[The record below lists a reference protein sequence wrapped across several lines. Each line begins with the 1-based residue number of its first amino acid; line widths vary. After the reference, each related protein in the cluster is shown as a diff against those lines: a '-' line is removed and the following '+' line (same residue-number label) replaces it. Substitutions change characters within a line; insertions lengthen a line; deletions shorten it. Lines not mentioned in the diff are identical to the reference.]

1 MSIAGEDKAGLD
13 ALNKLKS
20 TDPPVFLSPNSD
32 LSLSSRLASQYLF
45 ASLKPYTPKSPFD
58 QLLTDGFDAEQIWQQ
73 IDIQSQPLISSLKR
87 EIRRFE
93 KNPDQISSLF
103 GKPEASGG
111 LEREIKENGHVGLEA
126 DSDEF
131 EGLSDDDEGEEE
143 DDDEAAEEREMEEG
157 EEEEEDDEDESE
169 ADISEGE
176 GVPEVEDEF
185 LKIKDLE
192 KYLAREEEREYGS
205 EEKQKKKKKG
215 KIATKAPREDDDED
229 MDDEEDDDE
238 GEADEMGN
246 DLLLYGGD
254 DDDDD
259 EEGGANIR
267 YEDFFVPGKQTPKRK
282 RKQDESGGSEAEDE
296 DDELKKGKLSTY
308 EKERQKIEAKIK
320 EMEEANL
327 GEKDWTMQGE
337 VTAAK
342 RPKDS
347 ALEVDLDF
355 EQNVRPPPV
364 ITEEVTASLED
375 IIKKRILEGNFDDVQ
390 RAPKLPSKAP
400 KEFKELDD
408 KKSKKGLAEVYEEE
422 YYAQQTG
429 LATPVSVND
438 ELRTEASKLFKALCL
453 KLDAL
458 SHFHFAPKPV
468 VEDMSIQANVP
479 ALAMEE
485 IAPMAVSDAAMLAP
499 EEVFAG
505 KGDIKEETEL
515 TKEDRKRRR
524 AKKKRNFKVAKARR
538 TAERASEKKKL
549 KTNDEGKEQ

>member
-408 KKSKKGLAEVYEEE
+408 KKSKKGLAEVYEE
-422 YYAQQTG
+422 
-429 LATPVSVND
+429 
-438 ELRTEASKLFKALCL
+438 
-453 KLDAL
+453 
-458 SHFHFAPKPV
+458 
-468 VEDMSIQANVP
+468 
-479 ALAMEE
+479 
-485 IAPMAVSDAAMLAP
+485 
-499 EEVFAG
+499 
-505 KGDIKEETEL
+505 
-515 TKEDRKRRR
+515 DRKS
-524 AKKKRNFKVAKARR
+524 VV
-538 TAERASEKKKL
+538 
-549 KTNDEGKEQ
+549 